1 MYDDTMNDDDGYDR
15 PDDDLLREINYC
27 RQAQSWNNGT
37 RTSWVWALE
46 DIYRAATPTER
57 SEAIAT
63 ARAEAVRL
71 ATIVARGLVGD
82 AVYVLRWW
90 ANVDAEGEG
99 DMVPDDIDTIAPLI
113 DWMRARG
120 ITVDGASNGARDGY
134 VVTAREA
141 IAYATCREWERDVDP
156 TWVEVDLLTGDVA
169 VR

>member
-1 MYDDTMNDDDGYDR
+1 MNDDDGYDR

-27 RQAQSWNNGT
+27 RQAQLWASTT
-37 RTSWVWALE
+37 RTQWVWALE
-46 DIYRAATPTER
+46 DIYRAATPAER

-63 ARAEAVRL
+63 AKAEAVRL

-82 AVYVLRWW
+82 AVYVLSRWI
-90 ANVDAEGEG
+90 NVDAEGEG
-99 DMVPDDIDTIAPLI
+99 DMVPDNIDTTAGLVEWIRSHGA
-113 DWMRARG
+113 
-120 ITVDGASNGARDGY
+120 TVDRASNGERDGY

-141 IAYATCREWERDVDP
+141 IAYAMCREWERDVDP